1 MDKNNFNIPNYIHL
15 SYQGFLDDKMNKRK
29 NIQLKTALR
38 NASKIIHKNFQSV
51 TGMTVEEYLKSA
63 SNEMESMQAMIAL
76 FSGDRLGTDDP
87 KAIPFSEIWKKY
99 SKDVE
104 NKINSLGLTSEEK
117 DYLLSY
123 TKASARV
130 SNISLAL
137 RMLTKAEKLEDVR
150 DYLTSFTK
158 DFDKELLNEFNKSI
172 KKDGNTW
179 GRLLINQALKET
191 LMMTN
196 SLNKLNNVKKTYTF
210 GQTMGTTYD
219 TLVNEV
225 NKLNSMYANGASV
238 SAIKNKVN
246 GIRGIINK
254 NVKGTGTETV
264 SFVNIPIIKQKS
276 KNVVADLV
284 HTGLSGDI
292 KKYENKIEFI
302 RAGNSGTK
310 QTMLTVSA
318 EREVKLADVTIKL
331 QNDNKIRDI
340 KVSRKMYDIKG
351 KQINLGSLT
360 VAQANAMILNGGLEK
375 FAFLNNRF
383 AYTFYS
389 AMNFFLMK
397 KNMWY
402 RKEKNVIRVVQDNSR
417 KKRAIGHFGTLKQ
430 VQDTLNTQIISS
442 FLGATYASFFISDY
456 AAFYDIGNFIVPSP
470 LMFDYSIERIAREDL
485 KTGITNF
492 VNIGVDKSAYE
503 NAIRKSG
510 SGDRSLYYKGKQ
522 YYNFEL
528 MALKRNRAA
537 IQNINNCQ
545 LKLKS
550 YNITNKEYYYDM
562 FNKMKY

>member
-38 NASKIIHKNFQSV
+38 NASKIIHKNFQSA
-51 TGMTVEEYLKSA
+51 TGMTVEEYLKNA
-63 SNEMESMQAMIAL
+63 SGEMESMQAMIAL
-76 FSGDRLGTDDP
+76 FSGDGIGTDDP

-104 NKINSLGLTSEEK
+104 NKINSLGLTGEEK
-117 DYLLSY
+117 EYLLSY
-123 TKASARV
+123 TKASAKV

-137 RMLTKAEKLEDVR
+137 RILTKAEKLEDIR

-246 GIRGIINK
+246 SIRGIINK

-264 SFVNIPIIKQKS
+264 SFINIPIIRQKS
-276 KNVVADLV
+276 KDIVADLV

-302 RAGNSGTK
+302 RAGNSGTR

-331 QNDNKIRDI
+331 QNDNKIKDI

-402 RKEKNVIRVVQDNSR
+402 RKEKNVIRIVQDNSR
-417 KKRAIGHFGTLKQ
+417 KKRAIGNFGTLKQ

-528 MALKRNRAA
+528 MALKRNRTA

-545 LKLKS
+545 LKIKS